1 MTICPN
7 GGDRRS
13 NGQFEPTDGQRA
25 HGRRLILRACAHDEG
40 QNKRAVVFGGAWTQS
55 GPHLTCMHS
64 AAPRNAPQRVELCTS
79 FVSATE

>member
-40 QNKRAVVFGGAWTQS
+40 QKKGLWFLGGAWTAKWTAFDVRAQ
-55 GPHLTCMHS
+55 C
-64 AAPRNAPQRVELCTS
+64 S
-79 FVSATE
+79 FSVR

>member
-40 QNKRAVVFGGAWTQS
+40 QKKGLWFLGVR
-55 GPHLTCMHS
+55 GPKVD
-64 AAPRNAPQRVELCTS
+64 RI
-79 FVSATE
+79 